1 MFTYFYS
8 IITIALFNTNVIL
21 IITKEI
27 LFNGRVKD
35 LKNRSITIIL
45 FILFALPVPAA
56 ILGSL
61 ISLLWLFRSIMAAAP
76 FLEVV
81 VSLVGVVIAA
91 TYIVTYI
98 FSLNQTWKNSRLS
111 FETFFPAVHCLIACL
126 FLLSLNPV
134 GRYISDTYEYF
145 GFAKKDFSVIEEL
158 DTHGGFHGDGFYYLI
173 LDCSENKQV
182 ALENVS
188 RWEPLPL
195 SENLALIMYGGHK
208 DGMWHGYNLAE
219 EANIPAIE
227 NGYYI
232 FKDRHSDSGGSADDS
247 ELFNRQ
253 SFNFSLAIYDSDAD
267 IMYYFEFDT

>member
-1 MFTYFYS
+1 MKS
-8 IITIALFNTNVIL
+8 RI
-21 IITKEI
+21 
-27 LFNGRVKD
+27 
-35 LKNRSITIIL
+35 ITIIL
-45 FILFALPVPAA
+45 FVLFALPIPVAT
-56 ILGSL
+56 LGGL
-61 ISLLWLFRSIMAAAP
+61 VTLLWLFNSIMAAAS

-81 VSLVGVVIAA
+81 VALAGVVIAA

-98 FSLNQTWKNSRLS
+98 FSLNQTRKNNRLS
-111 FETFFPAVHCLIACL
+111 LETFFPVIHCLIACL
-126 FLLSLNPV
+126 FLLLLNPV
-134 GRYISDTYEYF
+134 GNYVSDTYEYF

-188 RWEPLPL
+188 GWETLPL

-208 DGMWHGYNLAE
+208 DGMWYGYNLAE
-219 EANIPAIE
+219 DANIPPIE

-232 FKDRHSDSGGSADDS
+232 FKDRHSDSSDSADDS
-247 ELFNRQ
+247 ELFNRH
-253 SFNFSLAIYDSDAD
+253 SFNFSIAIYDSDTD

>member
-1 MFTYFYS
+1 M
-8 IITIALFNTNVIL
+8 
-21 IITKEI
+21 E
-27 LFNGRVKD
+27 RVKD
-35 LKNRSITIIL
+35 LKSRIITIIL

-61 ISLLWLFRSIMAAAP
+61 ISLLWFFSSTIAAVS

-81 VSLVGVVIAA
+81 VAFAGVVIAA
-91 TYIVTYI
+91 TYIATYI
-98 FSLNQTWKNSRLS
+98 FSLNQTWRNNKLS
-111 FETFFPAVHCLIACL
+111 LETFFPAVHCLIAGA
-126 FLLSLNPV
+126 FLLLLNPV

-158 DTHGGFHGDGFYYLI
+158 DTHGGFHGDGSYYLI
-173 LDCSENKQV
+173 LDCSENKQD

-188 RWEPLPL
+188 GWNTLPL

-208 DGMWHGYNLAE
+208 DGMWYGYNLAE

-232 FKDRHSDSGGSADDS
+232 FKDRHSDSRDSADDS
-247 ELFNRQ
+247 ELFNRH
-253 SFNFSLAIYDSDAD
+253 SFNFSIAIYDLDTD